1 MEYSL
6 DITECG
12 EEEKAVFE
20 QKYWMEKKILEEKI
34 PSISQLYAGNGMQ
47 SIPYQDGRLFINDVK
62 TLIDFCQDKNSQDNN
77 SQDLQNKGIFNNL
90 KFYGVSNPNV
100 ISATKIFLKTILAFA
115 VLQAK
120 INGANLFQINVSYP
134 REEVKQAFQGYE
146 PEIIRY
152 L

>member
-1 MEYSL
+1 MS
-6 DITECG
+6 
-12 EEEKAVFE
+12 K
-20 QKYWMEKKILEEKI
+20 
-34 PSISQLYAGNGMQ
+34 
-47 SIPYQDGRLFINDVK
+47 
-62 TLIDFCQDKNSQDNN
+62 
-77 SQDLQNKGIFNNL
+77 
-90 KFYGVSNPNV
+90 PNV

-152 L
+152 LQTRCCCGVNNFIYNSEAEAAALYFQTKP